1 MSVDLRIY
9 GIRKLCDEEIAE
21 LTGKTEEKI
30 CGSEYFR
37 KLFPHAAENSRYE
50 FYDYPKDYL
59 KSIEEMLTPIVT
71 ADEDI
76 VLYGY
81 WIEEL
86 AYYWKN
92 LSHDDPLID
101 EILGTVRGR
110 IHYDQ
115 YYSVVPY
122 ELVSSYLNK
131 KQPECHQDEITAIS
145 YV

>member
-1 MSVDLRIY
+1 MSVNLRIY

-21 LTGKTEEKI
+21 LTGKSEEEI
-30 CGSEYFR
+30 YQSEYFR
-37 KLFPHAAENSRYE
+37 KLFPHAGENARYE
-50 FYDYPKDYL
+50 FYDSPEKYL
-59 KSIEEMLTPIVT
+59 KSVEHMLTPIAT
-71 ADEDI
+71 DDEYI
-76 VLYGY
+76 ILYGF

-101 EILGTVRGR
+101 EILDTVGGL

-122 ELVSSYLNK
+122 ELVGSYLNK
-131 KQPECHQDEITAIS
+131 KQPESHYDEIIVIS
-145 YV
+145 YG